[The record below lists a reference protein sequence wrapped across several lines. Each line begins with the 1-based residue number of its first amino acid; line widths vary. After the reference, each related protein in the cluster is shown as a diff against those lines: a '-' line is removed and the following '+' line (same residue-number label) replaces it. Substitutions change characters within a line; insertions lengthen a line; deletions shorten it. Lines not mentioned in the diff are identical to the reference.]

1 MKNPKWREAYQWI
14 MAQKLINSLVGYF
27 NEYFKHKP
35 KIDKGGSGL

>member
-1 MKNPKWREAYQWI
+1 MVNGT
-14 MAQKLINSLVGYF
+14 KLINSLVGYF